1 MRISVATKD
10 GSKWLR
16 KIKKRFEKCDAVVE
30 VGVFPGSTNQET
42 GMSVVE
48 YAIYNEFGTSGTHET
63 PARAFMRYTF
73 DSRRAEWYRLLHKL
87 MQSNQYD
94 ARAALMLVAEV
105 AVKDIQQT
113 ISTAGDGSFEPNS
126 PETVARKAAKG
137 KRYPD
142 QPLIDTGS
150 LQEAIRYEMRE

>member
-1 MRISVATKD
+1 MRIGVAVKD
-10 GSKWLR
+10 GGKWR
-16 KIKKRFEKCDAVVE
+16 RNIKKRFDKSKVAAE

-42 GMSVVE
+42 GISVVE
-48 YAIYNEFGTSGTHET
+48 YAIYNEFGTSGTHEI
-63 PARAFMRYTF
+63 PARAFMRYT
-73 DSRRAEWYRLLHKL
+73 SKNRRAEWYRLLHRL
-87 MQSNQYD
+87 LQSNQYD
-94 ARAALMLVAEV
+94 PRAALMLVAEV

-126 PETVARKAAKG
+126 PETVARKMAKG

-142 QPLIDTGS
+142 QPLIDSGS